1 MTWLCITGNLLI
13 LFFINIYKK
22 YSKVFPLNCI
32 LYLFFTLTLS
42 YVAGS
47 MGTVYDTNIV
57 LEITLITL
65 IITIS
70 LSLYSIL
77 SNEIVTI

>member
-1 MTWLCITGNLLI
+1 MTWLCIAGNLI
-13 LFFINIYKK
+13 TIFFINISKK
-22 YSKVFPLNCI
+22 YSKIFPFNCI
-32 LYLFFTLTLS
+32 LYLIFTLTFS

-47 MGTVYDTNIV
+47 IGTIYDTHIV
-57 LEITLITL
+57 LEITLTTFL
-65 IITIS
+65 ITIS